1 MVRLHPDEVLL
12 TWGPCGSWS
21 SWRSIRPP
29 PTSGRSAPG
38 PDGTP
43 GPETEPTAWRSA
55 APRRPRWRGRTESS
69 RDLRKHRE
77 CTHTLA
83 GMRDRTCP
91 RRRKA
96 YAFLA
101 LNTCCYG
108 NQPFFYPTVCALDE
122 CCEAVWPSP
131 PDSLLHRHTPLC
143 VTDVFVLFYGS
154 LRTFMNKHTFRP
166 PFFWTIHASQEWYK
180 SHKEMRFY
188 VGK

>member
-1 MVRLHPDEVLL
+1 MRCCLLEDHVVVGVVEGVSAHHPHQAGVHQGPMGRPAQRLSRRLDARQHPEGLGGGDGQRAVG
-12 TWGPCGSWS
+12 TWGNIENALT
-21 SWRSIRPP
+21 RSL
-29 PTSGRSAPG
+29 GWG
-38 PDGTP
+38 G
-43 GPETEPTAWRSA
+43 
-55 APRRPRWRGRTESS
+55 
-69 RDLRKHRE
+69 L
-77 CTHTLA
+77 
-83 GMRDRTCP
+83 RDRTCS

-180 SHKEMRFY
+180 SHKEIRFY